1 MTLTGSE
8 TDIPLKKSR
17 KLSLAVH
24 EHFMI
29 WLKLLWGY
37 WLQVTGEYCA
47 RSLATSRGFVKKLT
61 IKHDREDDM
70 AIWNDVRVDYWGKL
84 EVLLVITAV
93 IISVRD
99 YDINSELF
107 LLKYK
112 IIINILSIGGLHI
125 TINNSL
131 DWHSQW
137 WAWIKDKWLTRE
149 RKRQ

>member
-1 MTLTGSE
+1 
-8 TDIPLKKSR
+8 
-17 KLSLAVH
+17 
-24 EHFMI
+24 
-29 WLKLLWGY
+29 
-37 WLQVTGEYCA
+37 
-47 RSLATSRGFVKKLT
+47 
-61 IKHDREDDM
+61 M

-125 TINNSL
+125 TINNF
-131 DWHSQW
+131 
-137 WAWIKDKWLTRE
+137 IGLTQSMMGMN
-149 RKRQ
+149 KR